1 MTENI
6 KQAAT
11 QIANSTDLK
20 HNLKRYL
27 VYRNGNTEKPDEIIE
42 TEPTI
47 QAELV
52 NKLRDDPTVTRVDL
66 QIIEVFTWTNY
77 LSFKSKLESIAGE
90 ANMPD

>member
-6 KQAAT
+6 KQIAT
-11 QIANSTDLK
+11 QIANDIDLK

-42 TEPTI
+42 TDPTV
-47 QAELV
+47 QAELI
-52 NKLRDDPTVTRVDL
+52 NKLRSDPTVTRVDL
-66 QIIEVFTWTNY
+66 QIVQVFTWTNY
-77 LSFKSKLESIAGE
+77 LSLANNLESIAGE